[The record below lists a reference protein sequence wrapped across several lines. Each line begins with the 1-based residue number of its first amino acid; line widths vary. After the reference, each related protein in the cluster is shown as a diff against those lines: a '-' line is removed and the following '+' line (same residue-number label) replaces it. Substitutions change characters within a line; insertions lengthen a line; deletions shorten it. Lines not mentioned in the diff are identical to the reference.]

1 MTYTK
6 TDLPELDYLDSLVN
20 YINLDIMKSE
30 F

>member
-20 YINLDIMKSE
+20 YVNVDVMKPG